1 MNKELIKELNA
12 YIRYIKKHLTLY
24 TSYIKCLKYY
34 IEILKV
40 PKVQSKKTY
49 NEILNFSNIVKKII
63 ENHKKII
70 EYKVDKKILE
80 IEIERINLEK
90 KLTKTSS
97 KLRTF
102 LKLSF

>member
-80 IEIERINLEK
+80 IERINLEK

-97 KLRTF
+97 KLRIF